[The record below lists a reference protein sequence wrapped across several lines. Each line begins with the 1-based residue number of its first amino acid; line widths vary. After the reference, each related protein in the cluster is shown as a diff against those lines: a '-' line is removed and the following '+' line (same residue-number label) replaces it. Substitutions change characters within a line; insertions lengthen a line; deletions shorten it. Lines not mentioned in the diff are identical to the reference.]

1 MSTKTIKQRIALV
14 AVSALTAGLFSV
26 VSAPA
31 SYALDNVAPGTASP
45 AAADTVLNIAT
56 TTNTSGVAVLG
67 TGASDDATRSSV
79 GLLTTSDLAG
89 TRKAQTTQTATLL
102 ANGTLVVYTSSAATK
117 VAMITVSGGTISQ
130 AANADAINSGLTAAA
145 NLAGTASAELITAIK
160 PNAGATTMTVT
171 LTVAT
176 TGTAAQ
182 LLAGTTSGTLT
193 GQIFVTIAAS
203 SVAGTLAASKSGIF
217 YDADGT
223 ATAITADEAVAG
235 IGTYAYDTSGFA
247 VIRARDAY
255 STAMSAGLLTAT
267 ATNGALVSFGA
278 GVTTPAA
285 STTFSASAP
294 DTLMMTVAA
303 PSSSPVSTVVTV
315 AHNGVLIGTKAFTFT
330 GQVAKITLSAPK
342 NGLTGNSA
350 AGHNTA
356 TVTFSDSAG
365 NLLALDGTANPA
377 GGFGTL
383 ATSDYALALSTAPT
397 AALGGQGTVTFS
409 CGALSS
415 SGKSSATYTNNNGV
429 VITSNALD
437 LTCSK
442 IAFRYTASY
451 NKASYAPG
459 EIAVLTVAFT
469 DVDGK
474 SAADSLTSAADNATN
489 TAAVISESGATKV
502 GAAHAADDARTSN
515 GKLTYNY
522 IVGQTEGTFTNS
534 ISFPQVN
541 TNGAAL
547 AVGATTATLTVKSST
562 TAVSNAD
569 VLKSIVALIASINKQ
584 IQALQKLILKR

>member
-1 MSTKTIKQRIALV
+1 V
-14 AVSALTAGLFSV
+14 GLLSV

-31 SYALDNVAPGTASP
+31 SYAADNVAPGTASP
-45 AAADTVLNIAT
+45 DGVDVTLNMAT

-67 TGASDDATRSSV
+67 ATDASRSSV
-79 GLLTTSDLAG
+79 GLLTTGDLAG

-102 ANGTLVVYTSSAATK
+102 ASGTLVVYTSSAVSK
-117 VAMITVSGGTISQ
+117 VAMISVSGGTIAEAQ
-130 AANADAINSGLTAAA
+130 QADAINSGSTAAA
-145 NLAGTASAELITAIK
+145 SLAGTGAKELVVAIK

-171 LTVAT
+171 LNVAT
-176 TGTAAQ
+176 SGTAAQ
-182 LLAGTTSGTLT
+182 LLAGTTSGTLH

-285 STTFSASAP
+285 STTFSSSAP

-303 PSSSPVSTVVTV
+303 PSTSPVSTVVTV

-342 NGLTGNSA
+342 NGLTGNTAS
-350 AGHNTA
+350 GHNTA
-356 TVTFSDSAG
+356 TATFSDSAG

-383 ATSDYALALSTAPT
+383 ASSDYALALSTAPT

-415 SGKSSATYTNNNGV
+415 TGKTSATYTNNNGV

-437 LTCSK
+437 VTCSK

-451 NKASYAPG
+451 DKASYAPG

-489 TAAVISESGATKV
+489 VAAVISESGATKV

-547 AVGATTATLTVKSST
+547 SVGATTATLTVKSAT
-562 TAVSNAD
+562 TSVSNAD